1 MLNILLV
8 HERAFSW
15 FLSAP
20 CMYVY
25 MSHTNDVV
33 VVVVVVLNRS
43 LAAFAISTSTEISSK

>member
-1 MLNILLV
+1 MLNILSV

-33 VVVVVVLNRS
+33 VVVVVLNRS